1 MKKYYRIIILLI
13 ILVFI
18 TTYNP
23 TQFDFVT
30 QNNSTFF
37 RIQNIEI
44 VNNFLIEEE
53 EIEEKLQKIYNRNIF
68 LVSGNDIEKPLK
80 EVNYLN
86 KVEVKKKYPNTI
98 VVKIFETKPIAI
110 LFKNKTKYIL
120 DSSSNLIS
128 FKSDFNKLPNIF
140 GEKAEDHFIFFF
152 KQLEKNNFPND
163 KIKNFYYFQ
172 IGRWDLQLTNS
183 KIIKYPS
190 NNTEEAIKKSIKL
203 LKRKDFENYNIIDLR
218 IEGKIIVE

>member
-1 MKKYYRIIILLI
+1 MKKFYKIITLLI
-13 ILVFI
+13 VFI
-18 TTYNP
+18 FLSTYNP

-218 IEGKIIVE
+218 IEDKIIVE

>member
-1 MKKYYRIIILLI
+1 MKKFYKIITLLI
-13 ILVFI
+13 VFI
-18 TTYNP
+18 FLSTYNP

-172 IGRWDLQLTNS
+172 IGR
-183 KIIKYPS
+183 
-190 NNTEEAIKKSIKL
+190 
-203 LKRKDFENYNIIDLR
+203 
-218 IEGKIIVE
+218 

>member
-1 MKKYYRIIILLI
+1 MKKFYKIITLLI
-13 ILVFI
+13 VFI
-18 TTYNP
+18 FLSTYNP